1 MKNHFQ
7 NYEKLSVDKFF
18 VDKLIVDKL
27 IVDKLIVDKLIVDK
41 LFVKKLFADKFD
53 KENRDLLL
61 VTKNNFSPSIFV
73 LRAEILKETKILL
86 FSFSQFPA
94 ERGVKKYLVGIC

>member
-7 NYEKLSVDKFF
+7 NYEKLCVDKFF
-18 VDKLIVDKL
+18 VDKL

-41 LFVKKLFADKFD
+41 LFVKKLFADKFER
-53 KENRDLLL
+53 ENRDLLL

-73 LRAEILKETKILL
+73 LRAEILKETKILFL
-86 FSFSQFPA
+86 NFPRKG
-94 ERGVKKYLVGIC
+94 ELKKYLLVGIC